1 MFLIDSSLWIEYFRP
16 KGSKK
21 IKEMVKDIL
30 QKEEAVSCGIIVV
43 EVLRGAKNEKDFQSL
58 QDALM
63 SLPQIPIDDTV
74 IERASRWGFLLD
86 RKGKFVSTTDL
97 IIAAAAYKV
106 ARLLHSDSDFE
117 TISSVIDLEEEKL
130 SKN

>member
-1 MFLIDSSLWIEYFRP
+1 MFLIDSSFWIEYFRP
-16 KGSKK
+16 RGSQK
-21 IKEMVKDIL
+21 IKERLREVL
-30 QKEEAVSCGIIVV
+30 QKEEAVCCGIVVV
-43 EVLRGAKNEKDFQSL
+43 EILRGAKNEKDFQSL

-63 SLPQIPIDDTV
+63 SLPQIPIDDAV

-97 IIAAAAYKV
+97 VIAATAYKI
-106 ARLLHSDSDFE
+106 ARLLHSDNDFE
-117 TISSVIDLEEEKL
+117 RLSSIIDLEEEKI

>member
-1 MFLIDSSLWIEYFRP
+1 MFLVDSSLWIEYFRP
-16 KGSKK
+16 KGSNK
-21 IKEMVKDIL
+21 IKERLREVL
-30 QKEEAVSCGIIVV
+30 QKEEAVCCGIVVV
-43 EVLRGAKNEKDFQSL
+43 EILRGAKNEKDFQSL

-63 SLPQIPIDDTV
+63 SLPQIPIDDAV

-97 IIAAAAYKV
+97 VIAATAYKI
-106 ARLLHSDSDFE
+106 ARLLHSDNDFE
-117 TISSVIDLEEEKL
+117 RLSSIIDLEEEKI